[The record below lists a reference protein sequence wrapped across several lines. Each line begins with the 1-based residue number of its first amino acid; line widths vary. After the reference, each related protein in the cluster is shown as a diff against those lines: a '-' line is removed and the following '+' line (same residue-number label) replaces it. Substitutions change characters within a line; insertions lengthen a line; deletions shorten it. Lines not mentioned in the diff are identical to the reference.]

1 MFGSDESQ
9 MTALPGVLRRGI
21 IQPKYILAIVIVLMG
36 MMVAMGLYEISASRQ
51 DIMSVLK
58 EEATSL
64 AEAISIMSDNS
75 LVCFGEIEYLVSER
89 LLSNARILELLD
101 SESPLSEEMLRDI
114 AEQNNIHGILVYNG
128 DGTIILDSHTQEEPA
143 LQQLEARIKAFLSGD
158 EDEAIINLDEADR
171 YAIAVRRSKGGAI
184 VIGVDSLEILEFRK
198 SIGVGSLIQEI
209 GENEGI
215 EYIVLQDENGL
226 ILASRNVTQM
236 RRIAG
241 DDFLHNALDHRQ
253 VDMRTYLFNGREAME
268 IVSPFQ
274 IDDESYALFRIGL
287 SMDAIRA
294 AESRGRN
301 RLVFTALVVLAV
313 GAVSLSFLLVSQNHS
328 LLSRAYDRIQTY
340 TGVVLENIADGI
352 IVSDTDGTISVF
364 NKAAEQIFKKPGDKM
379 TGLSVNELPPSVA
392 ELLTEAADSK
402 IPERDTEIRVNMQ
415 DSGTRLLSVRTSHF
429 AGTETET
436 DSVVAIIR
444 DITEAR
450 TMEENIRRT
459 EQLTA
464 MGKLASAVAHEVRNP
479 LNAISMIAQRLG
491 REFSPQ
497 EDEEQYH
504 ELTSMVKS
512 ESARLN
518 GIIEQFLD
526 FARPPKL
533 NRQQVDMDQLLDE
546 TVSLVT
552 MRSAEHGIEIHKEY
566 SGLGR
571 RMVDREQ
578 MKQVLLN
585 LLLNGMEAMPDGGTL
600 SIKGYIEDET
610 LCIEV
615 SDTGE
620 GIPEDE
626 LTRIFDLYF
635 TTKETGTG
643 LGLSIAQRIVMEH
656 GGWLDVD
663 SETGSGAAFRIHL
676 PAGLED
682 GQ

>member
-1 MFGSDESQ
+1 
-9 MTALPGVLRRGI
+9 
-21 IQPKYILAIVIVLMG
+21 MG

-51 DIMSVLK
+51 DIMSVLR

-75 LVCFGEIEYLVSER
+75 LVCLGEIEYLVSER

-101 SESPLSEEMLRDI
+101 SESLLSEKMLIDI
-114 AEQNNIHGILVYNG
+114 AEQNDIHGIRVYSE
-128 DGTIILDSHTQEEPA
+128 DGSIILDSHTQEDSA
-143 LQQLEARIKAFLSGD
+143 LPQLMERIKAFLSSD
-158 EDEAIINLDEADR
+158 EDEAIVTLDEADR
-171 YAIAVRRSKGGAI
+171 YAIAIRRRKGGAI
-184 VIGVDSLEILEFRK
+184 VLGLDSLEMLEFRK

-226 ILASRNVTQM
+226 ILASRNITQM

-241 DDFLHNALDHRQ
+241 DSFLQNALDHKR
-253 VDMRTYLFNGREAME
+253 VDMRTYLFDGREAME

-294 AESRGRN
+294 VESRGRN
-301 RLVFTALVVLAV
+301 RLVLTALVVLAV

-328 LLSRAYDRIQTY
+328 LLSKAYSRIQTY

-352 IVSDTDGTISVF
+352 IVSESGGAISVF
-364 NKAAEQIFKKPGDKM
+364 NKAAKRIFGRADHETIM
-379 TGLSVNELPPSVA
+379 RTLLEDADQTSEITVNLP
-392 ELLTEAADSK
+392 E
-402 IPERDTEIRVNMQ
+402 
-415 DSGTRLLSVRTSHF
+415 SGTRLLSVRTSHF

-444 DITEAR
+444 DITETR
-450 TMEENIRRT
+450 MMEENIKRT

-497 EDEEQYH
+497 EDEEQYN
-504 ELTSMVKS
+504 ELTGMIKS

-518 GIIEQFLD
+518 GIIEQFLE
-526 FARPPKL
+526 FARLPKL
-533 NRQQVDMDQLLDE
+533 NRQSVDMDQLLDE
-546 TVSLVT
+546 TSSLVV
-552 MRSAEHGIEIHKEY
+552 MQSAEHGIEIHKEY
-566 SGLGR
+566 SDLGKWV
-571 RMVDREQ
+571 MDREQ

-585 LLLNGMEAMPDGGTL
+585 LLLNGVEAMPDGGVL
-600 SIKGYIEDET
+600 SIRSYVEDET

-615 SDTGE
+615 SDTGK
-620 GIPEDE
+620 GISEE
-626 LTRIFDLYF
+626 EMHRIFDLYF

-643 LGLSIAQRIVMEH
+643 LGLSIVQRIVMEH
-656 GGWLDVD
+656 GGWLDVN
-663 SETGSGAAFRIHL
+663 SEPGSGATFRIYL

-682 GQ
+682 R

>member
-1 MFGSDESQ
+1 
-9 MTALPGVLRRGI
+9 MTVLPETLRRGI
-21 IQPKYILAIVIVLMG
+21 TQPKYILAIVIVLMS

-51 DIMSVLK
+51 DIMSVLR
-58 EEATSL
+58 EEAASL

-75 LVCFGEIEYLVSER
+75 LACLGEIEYLVSER

-101 SESPLSEEMLRDI
+101 SESPLSEEMLIDI
-114 AEQNNIHGILVYNG
+114 AEQNDIHGIRVYNG
-128 DGTIILDSHTQEEPA
+128 DGSIILDSHTQEDPA
-143 LQQLEARIKAFLSGD
+143 LPQFKARVKAFLSGD
-158 EDEAIINLDEADR
+158 EDEAIINLDQADL
-171 YAIAVRRSKGGAI
+171 YAIAVRRRKGGAI
-184 VIGVDSLEILEFRK
+184 VMGVDSLEILDFRK

-236 RRIAG
+236 KRIAG
-241 DDFLHNALDHRQ
+241 DDFLQGALDHKR
-253 VDMRTYLFNGREAME
+253 VDMRTYLFGGREAME

-274 IDDESYALFRIGL
+274 IDDESYGLFRIGL

-294 AESRGRN
+294 GESRGRN
-301 RLVFTALVVLAV
+301 RLILIALVALAV
-313 GAVSLSFLLVSQNHS
+313 GGVSLSFLLVSQNHS
-328 LLSRAYDRIQTY
+328 LLSRAYNRMQTY
-340 TGVVLENIADGI
+340 TGMVLENIADGI
-352 IVSDTDGTISVF
+352 IVSDIGGAISVF
-364 NKAAEQIFKKPGDKM
+364 NKAAEQMFRRSGDEI
-379 TGLSVNELPPSVA
+379 TGSPANELPPSIA
-392 ELLTEAADSK
+392 ELLTKAADGQVS
-402 IPERDTEIRVNMQ
+402 EQNTEITVNLPE
-415 DSGTRLLSVRTSHF
+415 SGARLLSVRTSHF

-444 DITEAR
+444 DITETR
-450 TMEENIRRT
+450 MVEENIKRT

-504 ELTSMVKS
+504 ELTSMIKS
-512 ESARLN
+512 EAGRLN
-518 GIIEQFLD
+518 GIIEQFLE

-533 NRQQVDMDQLLDE
+533 NRQPVDMDQLLDE
-546 TVSLVT
+546 TSALVV
-552 MRSAEHGIEIHKEY
+552 MWSAEHGIEIHKEY
-566 SGLGR
+566 SDLGR
-571 RMVDREQ
+571 WVVDREQ

-585 LLLNGMEAMPDGGTL
+585 LLLNGVEAMPDGGVL
-600 SIKGYIEDET
+600 SIRSYVEGET

-615 SDTGE
+615 SDTGK
-620 GIPEDE
+620 GISEE
-626 LTRIFDLYF
+626 EIHRIFDLYF

-643 LGLSIAQRIVMEH
+643 LGLSIVQKIVMEH
-656 GGWLDVD
+656 GGWLDVN
-663 SETGSGAAFRIHL
+663 SEPGSGATFRIYL

-682 GQ
+682 RR